1 MRRITL
7 WRRSMTAGD
16 LAIVASSAVID
27 RRYSVIRVIG
37 GSTPFSGCQRV
48 PLFDFGPDALTAFFG
63 RDLDI
68 FHLRG
73 FGSQF
78 QILDDGAEPSR
89 DVALFQMIQPGV
101 VIDALSHL

>member
-1 MRRITL
+1 
-7 WRRSMTAGD
+7 MTAD
-16 LAIVASSAVID
+16 DATIARSPAVID
-27 RRYSVIRVIG
+27 RRYSGNSHHWRLD
-37 GSTPFSGCQRV
+37 PFSGCQRV